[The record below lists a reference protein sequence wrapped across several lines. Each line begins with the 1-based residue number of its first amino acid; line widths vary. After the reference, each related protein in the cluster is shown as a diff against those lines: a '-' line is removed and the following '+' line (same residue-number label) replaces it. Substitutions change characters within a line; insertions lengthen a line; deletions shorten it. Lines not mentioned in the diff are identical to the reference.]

1 MSLPFCIVGFIASRP
16 FASLYACPASVM
28 TFNKIFY
35 IGCISGFFEDYTLP
49 KGALPIMTV
58 KFKRPTPLTRKEEL
72 FMCIFKSLR
81 KKRPTATDI
90 LKAEI
95 NMTKAE
101 LETAYSHF
109 ENVVDPDLISSSI
122 YHINSIQE
130 RYKYLMKMVKALE
143 AEQKQKQNA
152 AP

>member
-1 MSLPFCIVGFIASRP
+1 MS
-16 FASLYACPASVM
+16 
-28 TFNKIFY
+28 
-35 IGCISGFFEDYTLP
+35 
-49 KGALPIMTV
+49 
-58 KFKRPTPLTRKEEL
+58 
-72 FMCIFKSLR
+72 IFKSF
-81 KKRPTATDI
+81 KKKHPTATDI
-90 LKAEI
+90 LKAELD
-95 NMTKAE
+95 MTKAE

-130 RYKYLMKMVKALE
+130 RYKYLMKLIKAVE

>member
-1 MSLPFCIVGFIASRP
+1 MS
-16 FASLYACPASVM
+16 
-28 TFNKIFY
+28 
-35 IGCISGFFEDYTLP
+35 
-49 KGALPIMTV
+49 
-58 KFKRPTPLTRKEEL
+58 
-72 FMCIFKSLR
+72 IFKSFR
-81 KKRPTATDI
+81 KKKPTVTDI
-90 LKAEI
+90 LKAELD
-95 NMTKAE
+95 MTKAE

-130 RYKYLMKMVKALE
+130 RYKYLMKLVKAVE

>member
-1 MSLPFCIVGFIASRP
+1 
-16 FASLYACPASVM
+16 
-28 TFNKIFY
+28 
-35 IGCISGFFEDYTLP
+35 
-49 KGALPIMTV
+49 
-58 KFKRPTPLTRKEEL
+58 
-72 FMCIFKSLR
+72 MCIFKSLR